1 MHVTTARKLLIGQH
15 HAIRASLAECIG
27 IAKRLRDGE
36 ANEPDLEEALE
47 RMRSELY
54 QHNLSETELLRP
66 LLLGRERWGERLLER
81 MIEEHVAEHIA
92 MWDIMNRPAIQIA
105 YVLDGLAAEIDAH
118 MNAEERTF
126 LAVLRP
132 DVLAHQPG

>member
-1 MHVTTARKLLIGQH
+1 MHAATARKLLIGQH
-15 HAIRASLAECIG
+15 DAIRANLAECVG

-36 ANEPDLEEALE
+36 ANEPELEEALE

-66 LLLGRERWGERLLER
+66 LLIGRERWGERMLER
-81 MIEEHVAEHIA
+81 MIEEHVAEHVA

-105 YVLDGLAAEIDAH
+105 YVIDDLADEIDAH
-118 MNAEERTF
+118 MHAEERTF

-132 DVLAHQPG
+132 DVLAHRPG